1 MRASDFPYFDSPAP
15 IALAHRGGARYAPN
29 VGRENTLAA
38 FRTAYDLGYRYLETD
53 VHATVD
59 GHLVALHDTRLD
71 RVSDRSGAIA
81 DLTWEQVRRARV
93 GGEPVPLLSDL
104 LEALPDARFNI
115 DLKSPGAVVPAAQ
128 AILAAGALDR
138 VCLGSFSQRRLSHAR
153 ELLGPRVATAAG
165 GPGVATLRFLP
176 RLVSQWLRTPAP
188 VLQIPRRHTLAGRE
202 IELVTPDFVAAV
214 HRRGKQ
220 VHVWTIDDPAEMH
233 ELLDLGVDGLV
244 SDAIDV
250 LRAVLA
256 ERGQWHEPDET
267 TASVDR

>member
-188 VLQIPRRHTLAGRE
+188 VLQILDATPSPGARSSSSHRTSWPPCTDAASRSTSGPSTTPPRCTSCSTSG
-202 IELVTPDFVAAV
+202 
-214 HRRGKQ
+214 
-220 VHVWTIDDPAEMH
+220 
-233 ELLDLGVDGLV
+233 
-244 SDAIDV
+244 S
-250 LRAVLA
+250 
-256 ERGQWHEPDET
+256 
-267 TASVDR
+267 TAW